1 MVSEIIKTINDSLL
15 VFENH
20 EIKRVLTYYL
30 PNESSYIEFSLDY
43 EEKLLS
49 IKLVKISV
57 VDGVIEDEIDF
68 SLEPTR
74 LFKLESIISEI
85 LNGKQSI
92 SELLSIVHYMKKLKE
107 EFNIDD
113 DKAFEISLAINYI
126 EKGLSAE
133 QAIMISQPTII
144 SIRDLIECPLYTY
157 SVIKTRSKKNL
168 STFTLS

>member
-1 MVSEIIKTINDSLL
+1 MKTINDSLL
-15 VFENH
+15 IH
-20 EIKRVLTYYL
+20 EKHGKRNVLTYYL

-49 IKLVKISV
+49 IKLVKINV
-57 VDGVIEDEIDF
+57 VDGEIEDEIVF
-68 SLEPTR
+68 SLEPAR
-74 LFKLESIISEI
+74 LLKLESIINEI
-85 LNGKQSI
+85 LNEKQSI
-92 SELLSIVHYMKKLKE
+92 SELLSIVYYMKKLKE

-144 SIRDLIECPLYTY
+144 SIRDLIECPLYMY
-157 SVIKTRSKKNL
+157 SVIKTRSNKKPYTFDL
-168 STFTLS
+168 S